1 VIQQSGYLLSYT
13 KDLSTLTFS
22 IAGSPVPMTLI
33 AGTVLPPPPND
44 LPNLVKNKT
53 PLTIQYQVI
62 NSVNQIRD
70 FQPAPPN

>member
-1 VIQQSGYLLSYT
+1 
-13 KDLSTLTFS
+13 
-22 IAGSPVPMTLI
+22 MTLI